1 MSNVSREDPLVRV
14 LLAAAALVVGVVL
27 GAGGLLF
34 GFVLTLVAAGLLVAA
49 TGVEGLSPALTIVLS
64 LVFVQG
70 IGCAGVALTYYKLR
84 PTIAPKVRSAIGLD
98 GSARPFG
105 IGASVPDL
113 RDVVT
118 IVVGYCVALSGA
130 MGGSILIQAVQN
142 ATGTE
147 LNTGSNAAA
156 EVGMENPEILLLLIP
171 ASILLI
177 GPGEEL
183 LFRGV
188 VQGRIREVF
197 SPVPGVLIPSVIF
210 AGLHWFALS
219 GGSPQGNL
227 VALGIL
233 VVPALVFGVAY
244 EYSDNIVVPS
254 LIHGFYNA
262 TLFSLLYVVV
272 ASSDP
277 FPEPSVFGLVG

>member
-34 GFVLTLVAAGLLVAA
+34 GFVLTLVAAGLLVAGA
-49 TGVEGLSPALTIVLS
+49 GVEISPALSIVLS

-98 GSARPFG
+98 GSDRPFG

-147 LNTGSNAAA
+147 LDTGSNAAA

-197 SPVPGVLIPSVIF
+197 SPVPGVFIPSVIF

-272 ASSDP
+272 AYSDQ

>member
-272 ASSDP
+272 AYSDQ

>member
-14 LLAAAALVVGVVL
+14 LLAAVALVVGVVL

-34 GFVLTLVAAGLLVAA
+34 GFVLTLVAAGLLVAGA
-49 TGVEGLSPALTIVLS
+49 GVEISPALSIVLS

-84 PTIAPKVRSAIGLD
+84 PAIAPKVRSLLD
-98 GSARPFG
+98 LGGADRPFG
-105 IGASVPDL
+105 IGAAVPDFW
-113 RDVVT
+113 DVVT
-118 IVVGYCVALSGA
+118 IIIGYAVALAGA

-147 LNTGSNAAA
+147 LDTGSNAAA
-156 EVGMENPEILLLLIP
+156 EIGMQNPEVLLLLIP

-197 SPVPGVLIPSVIF
+197 GPVSGVFIPSVIF

-233 VVPALVFGVAY
+233 VVPALVFGAAY

-272 ASSDP
+272 AYSDQLP
-277 FPEPSVFGLVG
+277 QQSVLGLVG

>member
-1 MSNVSREDPLVRV
+1 MSNASRESSLAR
-14 LLAAAALVVGVVL
+14 LLPAIAALVVGFVL
-27 GAGGLLF
+27 GAGGLLV
-34 GFVLTLVAAGLLVAA
+34 GFLLTLVAAVVLVAGA
-49 TGVEGLSPALTIVLS
+49 GVSISPSLSIVLS

-70 IGCAGVALTYYKLR
+70 IGCAGVALAYYTLIPAVR
-84 PTIAPKVRSAIGLD
+84 PQIRSLLNLSGE
-98 GSARPFG
+98 GRPFE
-105 IGASVPDL
+105 IPAAVPDL
-113 RDVVT
+113 RDAAV
-118 IVVGYCVALSGA
+118 IIGGYAVAIAGA
-130 MGGSILIQAVQN
+130 MGGSILIQAAQN

-147 LNTGSNAAA
+147 LDTGTNAAA
-156 EVGMENPEILLLLIP
+156 EIGMENPEILLLLIP
-171 ASILLI
+171 ASILII

-197 SPVPGVLIPSVIF
+197 SPVLGVLIPSVIF

-233 VVPALVFGVAY
+233 VVPALVFGAAY

-254 LIHGFYNA
+254 LIHGLYNA
-262 TLFSLLYVVV
+262 TLFTLLYVVV
-272 ASSDP
+272 ALGDELP
-277 FPEPSVFGLVG
+277 QQAVLF

>member
-34 GFVLTLVAAGLLVAA
+34 GFVLTLVAAGLLVAGA
-49 TGVEGLSPALTIVLS
+49 GVEISPALSIVLS

-98 GSARPFG
+98 GSDRPFG

-147 LNTGSNAAA
+147 LDTGSNAAA

-197 SPVPGVLIPSVIF
+197 SPVPGVFIPSVIF

-219 GGSPQGNL
+219 GGTPQGNL

-272 ASSDP
+272 AYSDQ

>member
-14 LLAAAALVVGVVL
+14 LLAAAALVVGAAL
-27 GAGGLLF
+27 GAGGLLI
-34 GFVLTLVAAGLLVAA
+34 GFLLTLVAAAVLVAGA
-49 TGVEGLSPALTIVLS
+49 GVEISPALSLVLG

-84 PTIAPKVRSAIGLD
+84 PVAAPKIQSILNIA
-98 GSARPFG
+98 GSDRPFG
-105 IGASVPDL
+105 IGAAVPDL
-113 RDVVT
+113 GDAVTVV
-118 IVVGYCVALSGA
+118 VSYALALGGA
-130 MGGSILIQAVQN
+130 IGGSILIQAAQSIS
-142 ATGTE
+142 GTE
-147 LNTGSNAAA
+147 LDTGSNAAA
-156 EVGMENPEILLLLIP
+156 EIGMENPEILLLLIP

-219 GGSPQGNL
+219 GGSPEGNL
-227 VALGIL
+227 VALALLI
-233 VVPALVFGVAY
+233 VPSLVFGSAY
-244 EYSDNIVVPS
+244 EYSGNIVVPS
-254 LIHGFYNA
+254 LVHGLYNA
-262 TLFSLLYVVV
+262 TLFSLLYLVV
-272 ASSDP
+272 A
-277 FPEPSVFGLVG
+277 FGDELPQQALLGLAS